1 MPRIADRLFRTRP
14 AVAAAAL
21 MTGALVA
28 GCSYTEKRPFGS
40 DNYVTGTVTYFERM
54 ALKPDADV
62 TVKLIDATASEGPGE
77 VIVSQQSF
85 RSAGKQVPL
94 NFELPYREDRISREH
109 RYELHA
115 RIVVGGRLSWFTRAG
130 VPALTQ
136 GAPRDDIEV
145 VVTRASA
152 NP

>member
-1 MPRIADRLFRTRP
+1 MPCIADRLSHARSA
-14 AVAAAAL
+14 AVAAALMSVAL
-21 MTGALVA
+21 AA

-94 NFELPYREDRISREH
+94 NFELPYREDRINREH

-130 VPALTQ
+130 VPALTL
-136 GAPRDDIEV
+136 GTPRDDIEV
-145 VVTRASA
+145 VVTRASG
-152 NP
+152 N

>member
-1 MPRIADRLFRTRP
+1 MPCVANSRSRACSTAA
-14 AVAAAAL
+14 AVALMSVAL
-21 MTGALVA
+21 AA

-40 DNYVTGTVTYFERM
+40 DNYVTGTVAYLERM
-54 ALKPDADV
+54 ALKPDADI

-94 NFELPYREDRISREH
+94 NFELPYREDRINREH

-145 VVTRASA
+145 VVTRASG
-152 NP
+152 N